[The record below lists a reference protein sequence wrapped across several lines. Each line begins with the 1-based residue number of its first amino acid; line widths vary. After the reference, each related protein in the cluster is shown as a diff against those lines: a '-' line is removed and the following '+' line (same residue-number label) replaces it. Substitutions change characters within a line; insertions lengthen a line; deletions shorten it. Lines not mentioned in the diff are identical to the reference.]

1 MVWENFQIYCVHI
14 IDRCICQ
21 SNTYYD
27 PQTKSP
33 PSKGRLP
40 ITTRH
45 HFSKNLFSLSRKGG
59 RKLYIDIGFEV
70 WVKFPVKLCCC
81 YKVTFLHPAMS
92 NIVLT
97 LESENQF
104 GFGWLFCGMFSACSL
119 ENCVEDKCLHA
130 FCCTGENG
138 TTCNTFAHFMP
149 QCLLDKNLLYIVTI
163 LNVCV

>member
-1 MVWENFQIYCVHI
+1 MYNLTWFGKIFRFIVFILLTDAFANQILTMTP
-14 IDRCICQ
+14 RQ
-21 SNTYYD
+21 N
-27 PQTKSP
+27 SP
-33 PSKGRLP
+33 PSKGWLP

-59 RKLYIDIGFEV
+59 RKLYIDIGFQV

-81 YKVTFLHPAMS
+81 YEVTFLHPAMS

-149 QCLLDKNLLYIVTI
+149 QCLLDKNSCST
-163 LNVCV
+163 